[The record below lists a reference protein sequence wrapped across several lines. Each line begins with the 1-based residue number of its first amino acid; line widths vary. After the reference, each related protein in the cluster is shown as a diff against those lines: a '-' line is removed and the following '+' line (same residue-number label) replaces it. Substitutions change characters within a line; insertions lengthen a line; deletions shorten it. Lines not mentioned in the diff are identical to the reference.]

1 MKENYV
7 KIPKIDK
14 KPNATIKVPGSKSI
28 TQRALVIASLSD
40 GKSVLLNPLVSEDTM
55 LLADALDNL
64 GIMIKKLK
72 DKWIVNGRNGNIL
85 PYNKEL
91 YMGNNGTGIRVLCSI
106 VSLGSGKYTLTGTKR
121 MEERPVKPLLDALN
135 QLGIEARSIKNNDCP
150 PVEIITNGLQGGRCN
165 LSANLSS
172 QYLSSL
178 LLVAPCVNEEI
189 TIDIIGE
196 LTSKPYIH
204 ITTGVMKAF
213 DINVIEKGNS
223 FTIPLGHY
231 RATEYPIEGDASGA
245 SYFFALAA
253 ITGGTINIS
262 NMPRFSLQGD
272 AHFTDILKEMG
283 CSVTK
288 GIDGVTVAGNDG
300 LKGIDIDMSN
310 WPDIVPTLAVV
321 AAFANGTTRIT
332 NVPHLR
338 IKETDR
344 LKAVAAELTKIGV
357 NVQELDDGLV
367 IEGMKS
373 EDKIASAVIKTYDD
387 HRIAMAFSLAGL
399 KIPDITI
406 ENPDCVAKSFPNYW
420 DVFFDVIK

>member
-1 MKENYV
+1 MTEKYI
-7 KIPKIDK
+7 KIPIANK
-14 KPNATIKVPGSKSI
+14 KPIATIKAPGSKSI
-28 TQRALVIASLSD
+28 TQRALVTASLSD

-64 GIMIKKLK
+64 GIIIEKLN

-85 PYNKEL
+85 PCNKEI
-91 YMGNNGTGIRVLCSI
+91 YMGNNGTGIRFLCSI
-106 VSLGSGKYTLTGTKR
+106 TSLGAGRYILTGTKR

-135 QLGIEARSIKNNDCP
+135 QLGIHAKSIKNNDCP
-150 PVEIITNGLQGGRCN
+150 PVEIITNGLKGGKCN
-165 LSANLSS
+165 LSAKLSS

-178 LLVAPCVNEEI
+178 MLVAPFANEQM

-196 LTSKPYIH
+196 LSSKPYIN

-213 DINVIEKGNS
+213 GIDVIEHNNS
-223 FTIPLGHY
+223 FIIPRGNY
-231 RATEYPIEGDASGA
+231 RAIEYPIEGDASGA

-253 ITGGTINIS
+253 ITGGTIKIS
-262 NMPRFSLQGD
+262 NIPECSLQGD
-272 AHFTDILKEMG
+272 AHFANILKEMG

-288 GIDGVTVAGNDG
+288 GKDGVTVTGNDG

-321 AAFANGTTRIT
+321 AAFANGATRIT

-344 LKAVAAELTKIGV
+344 LKAVATELAKTGV
-357 NVQELDDGLV
+357 SVKELDDGLV
-367 IEGMKS
+367 IDGLQSKEQAMG
-373 EDKIASAVIKTYDD
+373 AVIETYDD
-387 HRIAMAFSLAGL
+387 HRIAMALSLAGL
-399 KIPDITI
+399 KIPNITI
-406 ENPDCVAKSFPNYW
+406 ENPGCVIKSFPNYW

>member
-1 MKENYV
+1 MTENYI
-7 KIPKIDK
+7 KIPKTDK
-14 KPNATIKVPGSKSI
+14 KPVATIKVPGSKSI
-28 TQRALVIASLSD
+28 TQRALVTASLSC
-40 GKSVLLNPLVSEDTM
+40 GISVLLNPLVSEDTL
-55 LLADALDNL
+55 LLAEALDNL
-64 GIMIKKLK
+64 GIIIEKLEN
-72 DKWIVNGRNGNIL
+72 KWIINGRNGNIL

-91 YMGNNGTGIRVLCSI
+91 YMGNNGTGIRFLCSI
-106 VSLGSGKYTLTGTKR
+106 ASLGSGKYILTGTKR

-135 QLGIEARSIKNNDCP
+135 QLGIEAKSIKKNDCP
-150 PVEIITNGLQGGRCN
+150 PVEIVTHGLKGGRCS
-165 LSANLSS
+165 LSAKLSS

-178 LLVAPCVNEEI
+178 MLVAPCADEEM

-196 LTSKPYIH
+196 LTSKPYIN

-213 DINVIEKGNS
+213 GIDITEEEKKIS
-223 FTIPLGHY
+223 IPLGHY

-253 ITGGTINIS
+253 ITGGTIKIS
-262 NMPRFSLQGD
+262 NIPEFSLQGD
-272 AHFTDILKEMG
+272 AHFADILKVMG
-283 CSVTK
+283 CTVTK
-288 GIDGVTVAGNDG
+288 GKDGVTVTGNDV

-321 AAFANGTTRIT
+321 AAFSHGTTRIT

-344 LKAVAAELTKIGV
+344 LKAVATELAKTGV
-357 NVQELDDGLV
+357 NVKELDDGLV
-367 IEGMKS
+367 IEGLQSKNLTGATI
-373 EDKIASAVIKTYDD
+373 ETYDD

-406 ENPDCVAKSFPNYW
+406 ENPGCVVKSFPNYW